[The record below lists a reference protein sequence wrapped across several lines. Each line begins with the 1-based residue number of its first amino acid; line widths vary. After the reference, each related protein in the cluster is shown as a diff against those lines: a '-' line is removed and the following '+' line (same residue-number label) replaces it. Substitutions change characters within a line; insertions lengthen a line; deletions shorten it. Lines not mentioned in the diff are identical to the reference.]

1 MDSNLF
7 LKTIENFYEL
17 QIEVLYQDSH
27 YKVTDYNVTEMLLAL
42 ESLVPLN
49 TDADNRMWVRAE
61 NCKLLH
67 F

>member
-7 LKTIENFYEL
+7 NKTIENFFEL
-17 QIEVLYQDSH
+17 QIEVLYQNTT
-27 YKVTDYNVTEMLLAL
+27 YKATDYNITEMLFAL
-42 ESLVPLN
+42 EPLVPLKP
-49 TDADNRMWVRAE
+49 DADNRMWVRAE

>member
-7 LKTIENFYEL
+7 LKTIENFNEL
-17 QIEVLYQDSH
+17 QIEVLYQGRT
-27 YKVTDYNVTEMLLAL
+27 YKATDYNITEMLFAL
-42 ESLVPLN
+42 EPLAPIN
-49 TDADNRMWVRAE
+49 PDIDNRLWVRAE